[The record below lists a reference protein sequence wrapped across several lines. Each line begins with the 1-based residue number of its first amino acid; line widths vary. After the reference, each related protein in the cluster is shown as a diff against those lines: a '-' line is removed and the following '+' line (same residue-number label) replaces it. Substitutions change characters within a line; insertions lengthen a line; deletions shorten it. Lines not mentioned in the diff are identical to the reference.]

1 MTPALLLTRAA
12 ADNQR
17 LADKL
22 AARGVR
28 TWQMPLMQ
36 LVEEPEDAAARQM
49 VLDLDRYQAIMVVS
63 PAAAR
68 FGLQRVDSYWPQM
81 PVGIDWFA
89 VGESTARCLR
99 EADLVV
105 QVPGQGQDSESLTA
119 LPAWQALL
127 NQPSLRVLIWRGLGG
142 REYLADQVRAAGG
155 QVDYL
160 ELYRRQPATGLRESL
175 NEALQQKPGG
185 ILLLSGQAL
194 EYWRQAAAEQWP
206 EQCNWR
212 CWVPSQRVAA
222 QAEELGCTNII
233 VCNGAD
239 DDAVIEAV
247 MAHPLT

>member
-17 LADKL
+17 LAEKL

-28 TWQMPLMQ
+28 VWQLPLMQ
-36 LVEEPEDAAARQM
+36 LVEEPEGAVARQM
-49 VLDLDRYQAIMVVS
+49 ILDLDRYQAIMVVS

-68 FGLQRVDSYWPQM
+68 LGLQRVDSYWPQM

-99 EADLVV
+99 EVGLVV
-105 QVPGQGQDSESLTA
+105 HVPDQGQDSESLTA
-119 LPAWQALL
+119 LPAWQTLL
-127 NQPSLRVLIWRGLGG
+127 HQPDLRVLIWRGVGG

-155 QVDYL
+155 RVDYL
-160 ELYRRQPATGLRESL
+160 ELYRRQPAEGLRESL
-175 NEALQQKPGG
+175 NEALQHKPGG
-185 ILLLSGQAL
+185 ILLLSSQAL
-194 EYWRQAAAEQWP
+194 EYWHQAAGEQWSAQA
-206 EQCNWR
+206 EWR

-222 QAEELGCTNII
+222 QAAELGCRDII
-233 VCNGAD
+233 ICNGAD